1 MANNKAIK
9 ARVKKYNLCYICE
22 VKPGVLVDEVG
33 GYLCAACNAGVQ
45 NMRQLYAVRGGYA
58 RREGGRGDVQQ

>member
-9 ARVKKYNLCYICE
+9 ARVQKENLCYICE
-22 VKPGVLVDEVG
+22 VKKGVLVDEVG

-45 NMRQLYAVRGGYA
+45 SMRQLYALRGGYV
-58 RREGGRGDVQQ
+58 RRAGGCGDVHQ